1 MFETL
6 VLEAIL
12 KLEKM
17 LDAIRPAR
25 LKRKLIAQLS
35 TVPGP
40 PRKRQKTRDARS
52 IPVQPADSAIS
63 ATGELDVAAFVKA
76 REYEINALDKSMQK
90 ARRGLAS
97 RAFQQVP
104 RAMRRRTASH
114 NVKKVPR
121 RLRGQA
127 EREVRYSLDICRGGG
142 NRSCSTNQLLWNR

>member
-1 MFETL
+1 
-6 VLEAIL
+6 
-12 KLEKM
+12 M

-52 IPVQPADSAIS
+52 IPVQSADVAIS
-63 ATGELDVAAFVKA
+63 ATGELNVAAFVKA
-76 REYEINALDKSMQK
+76 REYEINALEKSMQK
-90 ARRGLAS
+90 ARKGLAS

-127 EREVRYSLDICRGGG
+127 EREVRYSLDVSKGG
-142 NRSCSTNQLLWNR
+142 NKAALTDQLPWNR